1 MKMIGVPVVA
11 VFLAWSGVT
20 LAQQSEDQKE
30 SSSMKES
37 PSPMMKEKQ
46 SDQGGMHGMG
56 DMNGMMGMMKMM
68 EQCAAM
74 MQSAHADGGNAKESQ
89 KQ

>member
-1 MKMIGVPVVA
+1 MLGVPVVA
-11 VFLAWSGVT
+11 VFLALSGVT
-20 LAQQSEDQKE
+20 LAQQLEDQKE

-37 PSPMMKEKQ
+37 MSQMMKEKQ

-56 DMNGMMGMMKMM
+56 DMSGMMGMMKMM
-68 EQCAAM
+68 QQCAAM
-74 MQSAHADGGNAKESQ
+74 MQSAHADGGNEKESQ

>member
-1 MKMIGVPVVA
+1 MKTIGLAVVVSFFVLSGLALA
-11 VFLAWSGVT
+11 VQSG
-20 LAQQSEDQKE
+20 DQEPKDRPFMTKE
-30 SSSMKES
+30 
-37 PSPMMKEKQ
+37 MMKGEQ
-46 SDQGGMHGMG
+46 SGKGGMHGMG
-56 DMNGMMGMMKMM
+56 DMNGMIGMMKMM

>member
-11 VFLAWSGVT
+11 VFLALSGVT
-20 LAQQSEDQKE
+20 LAQQLEDQKE

-37 PSPMMKEKQ
+37 MSQMMKEEQ

-56 DMNGMMGMMKMM
+56 DMSGMMGMMKMM
-68 EQCAAM
+68 QQCAAM
-74 MQSAHADGGNAKESQ
+74 MQSADAAGGGAKESQ

>member
-1 MKMIGVPVVA
+1 
-11 VFLAWSGVT
+11 
-20 LAQQSEDQKE
+20 
-30 SSSMKES
+30 
-37 PSPMMKEKQ
+37 
-46 SDQGGMHGMG
+46 MHGMG

-74 MQSAHADGGNAKESQ
+74 MQSAQADGGNAKESQ